1 MEENIKKFFF
11 FNLRAQ
17 ELNLKCSVERSK
29 THNMEYINDKVEA
42 RIEVKHKKIQYLQRG
57 GCHEDKKHGAEKC
70 GEDKK
75 RDH

>member
-1 MEENIKKFFF
+1 
-11 FNLRAQ
+11 
-17 ELNLKCSVERSK
+17 
-29 THNMEYINDKVEA
+29 MEYINDKVEA